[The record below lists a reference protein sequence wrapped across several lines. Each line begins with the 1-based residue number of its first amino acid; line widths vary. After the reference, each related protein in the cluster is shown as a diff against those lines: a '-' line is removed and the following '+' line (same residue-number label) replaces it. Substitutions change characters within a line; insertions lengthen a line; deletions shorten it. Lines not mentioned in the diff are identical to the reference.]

1 MTRTMERTKLTLH
14 DRCDKCGAQAMVRAS
29 FVNGDLYFCVHHAR
43 QFDVK
48 QASFSI
54 EVFDA
59 DVENML
65 VLHRF

>member
-1 MTRTMERTKLTLH
+1 METLRTRLTPL
-14 DRCDKCGAQAMVRAS
+14 DRCDRCGALALVRAS

-48 QASFSI
+48 DNSFHI
-54 EVFDA
+54 EVA
-59 DVENML
+59 NEDVENML